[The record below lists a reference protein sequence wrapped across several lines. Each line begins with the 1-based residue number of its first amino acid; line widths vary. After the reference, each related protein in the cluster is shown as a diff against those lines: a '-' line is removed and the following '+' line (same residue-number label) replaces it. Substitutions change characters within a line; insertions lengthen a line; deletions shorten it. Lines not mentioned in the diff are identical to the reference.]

1 MKKIAILTIIEGTI
15 KTGFLITFSIQ
26 EEKGNLFP
34 TVRAN
39 LPPKAKSNAN
49 LRNGY
54 TLSS

>member
-39 LPPKAKSNAN
+39 LPPNVEIEQFYQA
-49 LRNGY
+49 
-54 TLSS
+54 